1 MTSLAIIWAYAASY
15 ADLRRISHRFNY
27 RGNKRHL
34 SLKNYLAVLDK
45 PFLYW
50 CAGIED
56 GSHTTLAMNYEN
68 PICVERCP
76 TEGDP
81 LEMLPCP
88 MPARVDIVRTGDAP
102 YTGNTTTI
110 TQVVVPQRG
119 LDTVPLAGRYCIP
132 KDTFLSKQV
141 LRGPLLEQPQ
151 QAIDYLLELKNAS
164 KDVAAGLLAAILTSY
179 GYIILLRNNAKL
191 VATASL
197 AGLVIASV
205 AFGIACLRNTTTAA
219 NANPRLL
226 SRIVGILCFALAF
239 GCMLVSYK
247 AQEAFR
253 LGSAYAQETCKVV
266 FSVPSLF
273 LYPMVDA
280 SIKVT
285 VAGILGRGFLW
296 LVASG
301 SVNTERALINGHEIT
316 DSHRTFAYSGKE
328 LCMMVY
334 WLAATLWVFEFLM
347 ALSHFAVSYA
357 TMLYYFAPTEIS
369 GERQSA
375 DSSTLNLPWS
385 PERTG
390 LSHGDDCLGITIDDD
405 TSALEDL
412 ILPR

>member
-1 MTSLAIIWAYAASY
+1 MSGELCG
-15 ADLRRISHRFNY
+15 AD
-27 RGNKRHL
+27 
-34 SLKNYLAVLDK
+34 LAVLDK

-205 AFGIACLRNTTTAA
+205 AFGIACLRNTTAAA

-405 TSALEDL
+405 TPALEDL